1 MNVTIRRAS
10 EGDAG
15 DIANLF
21 DDYRVFFGE
30 PSDLP
35 LARDFIAGRLHR
47 TESVIFFAQTPKERC
62 VGLPSYIRVSP
73 RFQQDESGF

>member
-15 DIANLF
+15 DIAKLF

-30 PSDLP
+30 PSDMP

-47 TESVIFFAQTPKERC
+47 TESVIFFAQTPDERC
-62 VGLPSYIRVSP
+62 VGFAQLYPSFSSVSAGRV
-73 RFQQDESGF
+73 